1 VLVLGRYLQ
10 RELELIASGAM
21 DAKLEEIM
29 KRPLPAEYADLEE
42 FCDWPEPP
50 KLPPIVLREVMEGV
64 ESADEQ
70 EGEEEDEGEA
80 VKEPQT
86 PTRQTR
92 ASRRTSTRQ
101 KTQQGVH

>member
-1 VLVLGRYLQ
+1 
-10 RELELIASGAM
+10 M

-29 KRPLPAEYADLEE
+29 KRPLPPEYADLEE

-50 KLPPIVLREVMEGV
+50 KLPPIVLREVVEGA
-64 ESADEQ
+64 ESVGEQ
-70 EGEEEDEGEA
+70 EGEEENDGESE
-80 VKEPQT
+80 KEPQT

-101 KTQQGVH
+101 KAQQGVFGSCGEEECVGVHRALC